1 MILRFSKFSGFS
13 DFSQIFKLFSFYD
26 KIGFAFSVNEISE
39 DGLLCTPTGFTFLWN
54 IDTAVE
60 KIHTDNI

>member
-1 MILRFSKFSGFS
+1 MILRFSKFSDFS

-39 DGLLCTPTGFTFLWN
+39 DGLLCTPTGFTFL
-54 IDTAVE
+54 
-60 KIHTDNI
+60 